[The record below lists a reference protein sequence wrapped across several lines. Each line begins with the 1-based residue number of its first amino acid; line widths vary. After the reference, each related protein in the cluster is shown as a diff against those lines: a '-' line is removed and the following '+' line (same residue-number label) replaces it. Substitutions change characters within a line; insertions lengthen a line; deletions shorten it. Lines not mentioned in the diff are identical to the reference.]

1 MHVLDRRSGMDGEI
15 SVCERTELYGE
26 LGKYRC
32 LQFADGAVQGAIDL
46 RDPSRVVLA
55 YQRALI
61 HLMPHNEPAFER
73 AFVIGH
79 GAGTIA
85 SHFADRQ
92 FKVAE
97 IDEAIVSL
105 SRQYFGYRLNNVTV
119 GDGRRVLEA
128 EAPGGYDYILV
139 DAFTA
144 KGTPRH
150 FASLPFFR
158 MTAEKLGAR
167 GMLFLNLIGRAR
179 GDKRIASIYATLREA
194 YPHVCAFYLGGHDDP
209 GGGNF
214 ILAGA
219 KREIGWRE
227 ALMAGFA
234 EMEPGPGYV
243 LGDDAWSMWRM
254 ERKEEPV
261 ERSTGSRDG
270 MKDDF

>member
-1 MHVLDRRSGMDGEI
+1 MHLLDRRSGMDGEI
-15 SVCERTELYGE
+15 AVYERTELYGE
-26 LGKYRC
+26 MGKYRC
-32 LQFADGAVQGAIDL
+32 LQFADGALQGAIDL

-61 HLMPHNEPAFER
+61 HLMSYNEPAFER

-85 SHFADRQ
+85 SRFADRQ

-105 SRQYFGYRLNNVTV
+105 SRQYFGYWLDNVTV

-128 EAPGGYDYILV
+128 EAPGAYDYILV

-150 FASLPFFR
+150 LASLPFFR
-158 MTAEKLGAR
+158 MTAEKLGPR
-167 GMLFLNLIGRAR
+167 GILFLNLIGRAR
-179 GDKRIASIYATLREA
+179 GDKRIASVYTTLREA
-194 YPHVCAFYLGGHDDP
+194 FPHVRAFYLGGRDDP
-209 GGGNF
+209 SDGNF

-219 KREIGWRE
+219 KREIGWQE
-227 ALMAGFA
+227 AQMAGFA
-234 EMEPGPGYV
+234 ETEPEQGYV
-243 LGDDAWSMWRM
+243 VGD
-254 ERKEEPV
+254 
-261 ERSTGSRDG
+261 
-270 MKDDF
+270 

>member
-1 MHVLDRRSGMDGEI
+1 MHLIAQTSSGDQKI
-15 SVCERTELYGE
+15 AVYERTELYGE

-61 HLMPHNEPAFER
+61 HLMSHNEPAFER

-105 SRQYFGYRLNNVTV
+105 SRQYFGYRLDNVTV
-119 GDGRRVLEA
+119 GDGRRILEA
-128 EAPGGYDYILV
+128 EAPGAYDYILV

-144 KGTPRH
+144 MGTPLH
-150 FASLPFFR
+150 LASLPFFW
-158 MTAEKLGAR
+158 MAAEKLGAR
-167 GMLFLNLIGRAR
+167 GILFLNLIGRAR
-179 GDKRIASIYATLREA
+179 GDKRIASIYETLKEA
-194 YPHVCAFYLGGHDDP
+194 FPHVCAFYLGGHDDP

-219 KREIGWRE
+219 KREIGFLGPE
-227 ALMAGFA
+227 LAGFA
-234 EMEPGPGYV
+234 EIE
-243 LGDDAWSMWRM
+243 LGQGHLM
-254 ERKEEPV
+254 
-261 ERSTGSRDG
+261 RDG
-270 MKDDF
+270 KSSEWE